1 MDNDEEFVKKI
12 RELLKEIKR
21 TPFHG
26 LGKPEALRHNL
37 KGFWSRRILGEH
49 RLVYQISG
57 TKSTD
62 QHLKK
67 GTIDNFR
74 ISSNLL
80 NQVLAAAAEA
90 PYTLKQVEEQTG
102 ENKLKRGLQNR
113 HIQLIA
119 LGGAIGTGLFL
130 GIGPAAVLAGPSVI
144 LGYALAGVIAFF
156 IMRQLGEMV
165 VEEPVSGSFSHF
177 AYKYWGSFAG
187 FASGWNYWVLYILV
201 SMSELTAIG
210 VYIHFWWPE
219 IPLWTSSL
227 FFFVAINALN
237 LTSVKVYGEV
247 EFWFS
252 IVKVVAIIA
261 MIVFGVYLL
270 FSGSAGEQAT
280 VHNLWND
287 GGFFPKGLF
296 SSDGKGGFQGLFAAI
311 AMIMFSFGGLEL
323 IGITAAEAERPEKTI
338 PKATNQVIYRILIF
352 YVGALVILFSLSPWK
367 NITTDS
373 SPFVMVFETL
383 KGFQFNLFG
392 KTIYFTSV
400 IANVLNLIVL
410 TAALSVY
417 NSCIFAAVCIVVN
430 KLMPERALGIL
441 MSLTVSSLII
451 NWLMIS
457 ITHLKF
463 RKNKNAEQVKTKF
476 PSFIYPLSNYIC
488 LVFLIG
494 ILVLMWITGM
504 KMPVE
509 LIPGWIALLY
519 VCYR

>member
-1 MDNDEEFVKKI
+1 MKQLNE
-12 RELLKEIKR
+12 
-21 TPFHG
+21 
-26 LGKPEALRHNL
+26 KP
-37 KGFWSRRILGEH
+37 
-49 RLVYQISG
+49 
-57 TKSTD
+57 D
-62 QHLKK
+62 
-67 GTIDNFR
+67 D
-74 ISSNLL
+74 
-80 NQVLAAAAEA
+80 
-90 PYTLKQVEEQTG
+90 
-102 ENKLKRGLQNR
+102 NKLKRGLQNR

-144 LGYALAGVIAFF
+144 LGYAVAGIIAFF

-210 VYIHFWWPE
+210 IYVHFWWPS
-219 IPLWTSSL
+219 IPLWSSSL
-227 FFFVAINALN
+227 FFFLTINALN

-261 MIVFGVYLL
+261 MIFFGCYLL
-270 FSGSAGEQAT
+270 VSGSGGEQASIQ
-280 VHNLWND
+280 NLWND
-287 GGFFPKGLF
+287 GGFFAKGLL
-296 SSDGKGGFQGLFAAI
+296 SSDGKGGYQGLLSAI
-311 AMIMFSFGGLEL
+311 ALIMFSFGGLEL
-323 IGITAAEAERPEKTI
+323 IGITAAEAENPEKTI

-373 SPFVMVFETL
+373 SPFVMVFESL
-383 KGFQFNLFG
+383 KGFQFSLFG
-392 KTIYFTSV
+392 KTFFFTSI
-400 IANVLNLIVL
+400 IANVLNMIVL

-417 NSCIFAAVCIVVN
+417 NSCVYSNSRMLFGLAEQGNAPAFLSKLNKNHVPLKAILVSGLFVAISIVIN
-430 KLMPERALGIL
+430 KLMPEKALGIL
-441 MSLTVSSLII
+441 MSLVVSSLMI

-463 RKNKNAEQVKTKF
+463 RKQKQAEQVKTKF

-488 LVFLIG
+488 LIFLVG
-494 ILVLMWITGM
+494 ILVIMWITGM
-504 KMPVE
+504 KLPVE
-509 LIPGWIALLY
+509 LIPGWLILLY
-519 VCYR
+519 LCYLLVKRKKQQQA

>member
-1 MDNDEEFVKKI
+1 MKQASE
-12 RELLKEIKR
+12 
-21 TPFHG
+21 
-26 LGKPEALRHNL
+26 KPE
-37 KGFWSRRILGEH
+37 
-49 RLVYQISG
+49 
-57 TKSTD
+57 
-62 QHLKK
+62 
-67 GTIDNFR
+67 
-74 ISSNLL
+74 
-80 NQVLAAAAEA
+80 
-90 PYTLKQVEEQTG
+90 EQ
-102 ENKLKRGLQNR
+102 KLKRGLQNR

-144 LGYALAGVIAFF
+144 LGYALAGIIAFF

-210 VYIHFWWPE
+210 IYVHFWWPE
-219 IPLWTSSL
+219 IPLWSSSL
-227 FFFVAINALN
+227 FFFIAINALN

-252 IVKVVAIIA
+252 IIKVVAIIA
-261 MIVFGVYLL
+261 MIIFGIYLL
-270 FSGSAGEQAT
+270 VSGSGGEQAS
-280 VHNLWND
+280 VQNLWND
-287 GGFFPKGLF
+287 GGFFAKGWF
-296 SSDGKGGFQGLFAAI
+296 SGDGKGSFQGLFAAI
-311 AMIMFSFGGLEL
+311 ALIMFSFGGLEL
-323 IGITAAEAERPEKTI
+323 IGITAAEAEQPEKTI

-373 SPFVMVFETL
+373 SPFVMVFESL
-383 KGFQFNLFG
+383 KGFQFTLLG

-400 IANVLNLIVL
+400 IANVLNVIVL

-417 NSCIFAAVCIVVN
+417 NSCVYSNSRMLFGLAEQGNAPSFLSKLNKNSVPINAILISSLFAAICIIIN
-430 KLMPERALGIL
+430 KLMPERALEIL
-441 MSLTVSSLII
+441 MSLVVSSLII

-463 RKNKNAEQVKTKF
+463 RRSKEADGVKTKF

-488 LVFLIG
+488 LVFLVG
-494 ILVLMWITGM
+494 ILAIMWITGL
-504 KMPVE
+504 KMSVE
-509 LIPGWIALLY
+509 LIPGWILLLY
-519 VCYR
+519 VCYLLVRKKKSGDKS

>member
-1 MDNDEEFVKKI
+1 MKQLNE
-12 RELLKEIKR
+12 
-21 TPFHG
+21 
-26 LGKPEALRHNL
+26 KP
-37 KGFWSRRILGEH
+37 
-49 RLVYQISG
+49 
-57 TKSTD
+57 D
-62 QHLKK
+62 
-67 GTIDNFR
+67 D
-74 ISSNLL
+74 
-80 NQVLAAAAEA
+80 
-90 PYTLKQVEEQTG
+90 
-102 ENKLKRGLQNR
+102 NKLKRGLQNR

-144 LGYALAGVIAFF
+144 LGYAVAGIIAFF

-210 VYIHFWWPE
+210 IYVHFWWPS
-219 IPLWTSSL
+219 IPLWSSSL
-227 FFFVAINALN
+227 FFFLTINALN

-261 MIVFGVYLL
+261 MIFFGCYLL
-270 FSGSAGEQAT
+270 VSGSGGEQAS
-280 VHNLWND
+280 VQNLWND
-287 GGFFPKGLF
+287 GGFFAKGLL
-296 SSDGKGGFQGLFAAI
+296 SSDGKGGYQGLLSAI
-311 AMIMFSFGGLEL
+311 ALIMFSFGGLEL
-323 IGITAAEAERPEKTI
+323 IGITAAEAENPEKTI

-373 SPFVMVFETL
+373 SPFVMVFESL
-383 KGFQFNLFG
+383 KGFQFNLLGNTFF
-392 KTIYFTSV
+392 FTSI
-400 IANVLNLIVL
+400 IANVLNMIVL

-417 NSCIFAAVCIVVN
+417 NSCVYSNSRMLFGLAEQGNAPAFLSKLNKNHVPLKAILVSGLFVAISIVIN
-430 KLMPERALGIL
+430 KLMPEKALGIL
-441 MSLTVSSLII
+441 MSLVVSSLMI

-463 RKNKNAEQVKTKF
+463 RKQKQAEQVKTKF

-488 LVFLIG
+488 LIFLVG
-494 ILVLMWITGM
+494 ILVIMWITGM
-504 KMPVE
+504 KLPVE
-509 LIPGWIALLY
+509 LIPGWLILLY
-519 VCYR
+519 LCYLLVKRKKQQQA

>member
-1 MDNDEEFVKKI
+1 
-12 RELLKEIKR
+12 
-21 TPFHG
+21 
-26 LGKPEALRHNL
+26 
-37 KGFWSRRILGEH
+37 
-49 RLVYQISG
+49 
-57 TKSTD
+57 
-62 QHLKK
+62 
-67 GTIDNFR
+67 
-74 ISSNLL
+74 
-80 NQVLAAAAEA
+80 
-90 PYTLKQVEEQTG
+90 LKQLNEKPDD
-102 ENKLKRGLQNR
+102 NKLKRGLQNR

-144 LGYALAGVIAFF
+144 LGYAVAGIIAFF

-210 VYIHFWWPE
+210 IYVHFWWPS

-227 FFFVAINALN
+227 FFFLTINALN

-261 MIVFGVYLL
+261 MIFFGCYLL
-270 FSGSAGEQAT
+270 VSGSGGEQASIQ
-280 VHNLWND
+280 NLWND
-287 GGFFPKGLF
+287 GGFFAKGLI
-296 SSDGKGGFQGLFAAI
+296 SSDGKGGYQGLLSAI
-311 AMIMFSFGGLEL
+311 ALIMFSFGGLEL
-323 IGITAAEAERPEKTI
+323 IGITAAEAENPEKTI

-373 SPFVMVFETL
+373 SPFVMVFESL

-392 KTIYFTSV
+392 QTIFFTSV
-400 IANVLNLIVL
+400 IANVLNMIVL

-417 NSCIFAAVCIVVN
+417 NSCVYSNSRMLFGLAEQGNAPAFLSKLNKNHVPLKAILVSGLFVAISIVIN
-430 KLMPERALGIL
+430 KLMPEKALGIL
-441 MSLTVSSLII
+441 MSLVVSSLMI

-463 RKNKNAEQVKTKF
+463 RKQKQAERIKTKF

-488 LVFLIG
+488 LIFLVG
-494 ILVLMWITGM
+494 ILVIMWITGM
-504 KMPVE
+504 KLPVE
-509 LIPGWIALLY
+509 LIPGWLVLLY
-519 VCYR
+519 LCYLLVKRKQKQV

>member
-1 MDNDEEFVKKI
+1 MKQVSE
-12 RELLKEIKR
+12 
-21 TPFHG
+21 
-26 LGKPEALRHNL
+26 KPE
-37 KGFWSRRILGEH
+37 
-49 RLVYQISG
+49 
-57 TKSTD
+57 
-62 QHLKK
+62 
-67 GTIDNFR
+67 
-74 ISSNLL
+74 
-80 NQVLAAAAEA
+80 
-90 PYTLKQVEEQTG
+90 EQ
-102 ENKLKRGLQNR
+102 KLKRGLQNR

-144 LGYALAGVIAFF
+144 LGYALAGIIAFF

-210 VYIHFWWPE
+210 IYVHFWWPE

-227 FFFVAINALN
+227 FFFIVINALN

-252 IVKVVAIIA
+252 IIKVVAIIA
-261 MIVFGVYLL
+261 MIIFGVYLL
-270 FSGSAGEQAT
+270 VSGSGGEQAS
-280 VHNLWND
+280 VQNLWNE
-287 GGFFPKGLF
+287 GGFFAKGLF
-296 SSDGKGGFQGLFAAI
+296 SEDGKGGFQGLFAAI
-311 AMIMFSFGGLEL
+311 ALIMFSFGGLEL
-323 IGITAAEAERPEKTI
+323 IGITAAEAEQPEKTI

-367 NITTDS
+367 SITTDS
-373 SPFVMVFETL
+373 SPFVMVFESL
-383 KGFQFNLFG
+383 KGFQFTLLG
-392 KTIYFTSV
+392 KTIYFTSI
-400 IANVLNLIVL
+400 IANVLNVIVL

-417 NSCIFAAVCIVVN
+417 NSCVYSNSRMLFGLADQGNAPSFLSKLNKNSVPINAILISSLFAAICIIVN
-430 KLMPERALGIL
+430 KLMPEKALEIL
-441 MSLTVSSLII
+441 MSLVVSSLII

-463 RKNKNAEQVKTKF
+463 RRSKDADRIKTKF

-488 LVFLIG
+488 LVFLLG
-494 ILVLMWITGM
+494 ILVIMWITGM
-504 KMPVE
+504 KMSVE
-509 LIPGWIALLY
+509 LIPGWIVLLY
-519 VCYR
+519 LCYLLVKRKKEKQI

>member
-1 MDNDEEFVKKI
+1 MKQLNE
-12 RELLKEIKR
+12 
-21 TPFHG
+21 
-26 LGKPEALRHNL
+26 KP
-37 KGFWSRRILGEH
+37 
-49 RLVYQISG
+49 
-57 TKSTD
+57 D
-62 QHLKK
+62 
-67 GTIDNFR
+67 
-74 ISSNLL
+74 
-80 NQVLAAAAEA
+80 
-90 PYTLKQVEEQTG
+90 

-144 LGYALAGVIAFF
+144 LGYAVAGIIAFF

-210 VYIHFWWPE
+210 IYVHFWWPS
-219 IPLWTSSL
+219 IPLWSSSL
-227 FFFVAINALN
+227 FFFLTINALN

-261 MIVFGVYLL
+261 MIFFGCYLL
-270 FSGSAGEQAT
+270 VSGSGGEQANIQ
-280 VHNLWND
+280 NLWND
-287 GGFFPKGLF
+287 GGFFAKGLL
-296 SSDGKGGFQGLFAAI
+296 SSDGKGGYQGLLSAI
-311 AMIMFSFGGLEL
+311 ALIMFSFGGLEL
-323 IGITAAEAERPEKTI
+323 IGITAAEAENPEKTI

-373 SPFVMVFETL
+373 SPFVMVFESL
-383 KGFQFNLFG
+383 KGFQFNLLG
-392 KTIYFTSV
+392 KTFFFTSI
-400 IANVLNLIVL
+400 IANVLNMIVL

-417 NSCIFAAVCIVVN
+417 NSCVYSNSRMLFGLAEQGNAPAFLSKLNKNHVPLKAILVSGLFVAISIVIN
-430 KLMPERALGIL
+430 KLMPEKALGIL
-441 MSLTVSSLII
+441 MSLVVSSLMI

-463 RKNKNAEQVKTKF
+463 RKQKQAEQRKTKF

-488 LVFLIG
+488 LIFLVG
-494 ILVLMWITGM
+494 ILVIMWITGM
-504 KMPVE
+504 KLPVE
-509 LIPGWIALLY
+509 LIPGWLILLY
-519 VCYR
+519 LCYLLVKHKKQQQA